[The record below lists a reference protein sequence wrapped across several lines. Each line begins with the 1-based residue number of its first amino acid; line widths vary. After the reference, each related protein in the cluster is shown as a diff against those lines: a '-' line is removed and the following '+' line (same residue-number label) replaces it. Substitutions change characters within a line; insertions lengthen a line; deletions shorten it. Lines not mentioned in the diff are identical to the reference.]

1 MRRSFL
7 RPFVA
12 AATLAAATACSDG
25 GTAPVPLDPAGLQT
39 DLVAATS
46 AGSAPATESF
56 ATIGWAISDALGGGM
71 SAVVALP
78 ATLLKD
84 PTAQKLDGATLQLAR
99 AAGGDEAAT
108 IPAEALGVTFEYDV
122 TLDQYV
128 PGDRPGA
135 PANGVRFVL
144 YAVDPVTESVVE
156 PLVETG
162 YAEITR
168 TVTDSRATARVQVF
182 SGTANVTKVLDY
194 AATVRGTLTVPELSV
209 TGFARNA
216 SDSLAFALSSSVNLS
231 SESISI
237 NWRAAV
243 PSRGLVTRLEQTI
256 GGGEN
261 PTISINSVIASRNG
275 RVSLSGNIGL
285 MGTGTLTV
293 KVNGDTFATI
303 TMNGVEGEPT
313 IAGAGGQPLT
323 PEEEA
328 MLEQIFEWFGE
339 AFSWFS
345 ELLTPVGPLL
355 DAAI

>member
-12 AATLAAATACSDG
+12 TATLALAAACSDG
-25 GTAPVPLDPAGLQT
+25 GTAPVPLDPAGLQG
-39 DLVAATS
+39 DLAS
-46 AGSAPATESF
+46 AVSASSAPATESF
-56 ATIGWAISDALGGGM
+56 SAIGWAIGDVLGDNM
-71 SAVVALP
+71 PAVVAWP

-84 PTAQKLDGATLQLAR
+84 PTAQKLDGAAMRLAR
-99 AAGGDEAAT
+99 QATGTEPAT
-108 IPAEALGVTFEYDV
+108 IPAQALGVTFEYDAA
-122 TLDQYV
+122 LDRYV
-128 PGDRPGA
+128 AGERAGA

-144 YAVDPVTESVVE
+144 YAVDPVTETIVE

-168 TVTDSRATARVQVF
+168 TVTDNRATARVQVF
-182 SGTANVTKVLDY
+182 SGVANVTKVLDY

-216 SDSLAFALSSSVNLS
+216 SDSLAFALG
-231 SESISI
+231 SEVDLALERLSI

-243 PSRGLVTRLEQTI
+243 PSRGLVTRLEQSI

-275 RVSLSGNIGL
+275 RVGLSGAIGL

-303 TMNGVEGEPT
+303 TMNGIEGEPT

-328 MLEQIFEWFGE
+328 MLEQIFDWFGD
-339 AFSWFS
+339 AFTWFS
-345 ELLTPVGPLL
+345 ALLAPVGPLL

>member
-12 AATLAAATACSDG
+12 TATLAVAAACSDG
-25 GTAPVPLDPAGLQT
+25 GTAPVPLDPAGLQG
-39 DLVAATS
+39 DLASAVA

-56 ATIGWAISDALGGGM
+56 GVASLAIGDILGDQM
-71 SAVVALP
+71 PAVIALP
-78 ATLLKD
+78 VALLKD
-84 PTAQKLDGATLQLAR
+84 PAAQKLDGATLQLAR
-99 AAGGDEAAT
+99 ASTGTEPAS
-108 IPAEALGVTFEYDV
+108 IPAAALGVTFEYDAA
-122 TLDQYV
+122 LDRYV
-128 PGDRPGA
+128 AGERGGA

-144 YAVDPVTESVVE
+144 YAVDPATEAFVE

-168 TVTDSRATARVQVF
+168 TVTNDRATARVQVF
-182 SGTANVTKVLDY
+182 SGVANVTKVLDY

-216 SDSLAFALSSSVNLS
+216 SDSLAFALG
-231 SESISI
+231 SEVDLARERLSI

-243 PSRGLVTRLEQTI
+243 PSRGLVTRLEQSI

-275 RVSLSGNIGL
+275 RVGMSGTISLFGE
-285 MGTGTLTV
+285 GTLTV

-303 TMNGVEGEPT
+303 AMNGVEGEPT
-313 IAGAGGQPLT
+313 ITGASGQPLT

-328 MLEQIFEWFGE
+328 MLEQIFEWFGD
-339 AFSWFS
+339 AFTWFS
-345 ELLTPVGPLL
+345 SLLAPVGPLL